1 MALNTLKGLYGT
13 RSPLYVTWSGT
24 SVTSIQSVSLEIYI
38 WTGAVGSRPA
48 SPHITINR
56 TTGFG
61 SNTTHTTD
69 ISSLIADQLNTN
81 IAKLFND
88 NILSEQ
94 NGRIAWV
101 QIDYSVSYN
110 SGSTDSDSS
119 DIFQVIEGYSYFD
132 EGANY
137 EFSTGILSPTSD
149 QNRTKR
155 ASIHYVNNKEF
166 SQAVVDYVRTLNEAQ
181 KAETKLPIVP
191 NYIASCFLKIAEGL
205 SHKSNFIRYTYREEM
220 VMDAVENCLRAIDN
234 YNIEAATRTGN
245 PNAFAYFTQISWYA
259 FLRRIAKEKKQQ
271 DVKIKFL
278 SQSGLEEYI
287 ATNQDD
293 SQSVQ
298 VVRAF
303 VDQLKD
309 RIDKVK
315 EKDDE
320 VKVFAQEEKKRKK
333 RNVTVDSDLGDFIK

>member
-1 MALNTLKGLYGT
+1 MA
-13 RSPLYVTWSGT
+13 
-24 SVTSIQSVSLEIYI
+24 
-38 WTGAVGSRPA
+38 
-48 SPHITINR
+48 
-56 TTGFG
+56 
-61 SNTTHTTD
+61 
-69 ISSLIADQLNTN
+69 
-81 IAKLFND
+81 
-88 NILSEQ
+88 
-94 NGRIAWV
+94 
-101 QIDYSVSYN
+101 
-110 SGSTDSDSS
+110 
-119 DIFQVIEGYSYFD
+119 
-132 EGANY
+132 
-137 EFSTGILSPTSD
+137 
-149 QNRTKR
+149 RTKR

-166 SQAVVDYVRTLNEAQ
+166 SQAVVDYVRELNEAQ
-181 KAETKLPIVP
+181 SKEEKLPVVP

-220 VMDAVENCLRAIDN
+220 VMDAVENCLRAIEN
-234 YNIEAATRTGN
+234 YNVEAATRTGN

-271 DVKIKFL
+271 DVKLKYL

-293 SQSVQ
+293 TQSVQ

-315 EKDDE
+315 EKDSE

-333 RNVTVDSDLGDFIK
+333 RVTSVDSDLGNFI